1 MRAYLY
7 IIFTLIGMLLI
18 PSLVHAIHHLTGLQE
33 LPNSVYDPLPGP
45 PIQGTGYYKYE
56 PITPPSG
63 CEPKD
68 GEPSTMYWGSP
79 AVTNAPLL
87 NLTRRWEQERRN
99 EGFCPGP
106 GTCALIGIGDMSL
119 YYGGPVGP
127 PDKPCHGGHQHGLSV
142 DFRLQRKDGKPSTP
156 DHIVG
161 NLLQYVLVASVNKNG
176 DYLYS
181 LYSHKKTK
189 ALIVSILEQFS
200 TNVKCIYLNDPKM
213 ARTILSN
220 GRMFPSLYRKH
231 HNHIHLE
238 LEIAPSKSDC
248 LTPPGT
254 KS

>member
-18 PSLVHAIHHLTGLQE
+18 PSLVHAIHHLPPGLRE
-33 LPNSVYDPLPGP
+33 LPNSVYDNLPGP
-45 PIQGTGYYKYE
+45 PVKGTGYYKYE

-79 AVTNAPLL
+79 AVTNATLL
-87 NLTRRWEQERRN
+87 DLTRMWEQTRLAED
-99 EGFCPGP
+99 FCPGP
-106 GTCALIGIGDMSL
+106 GNCALIGIGDMSL
-119 YYGGPVGP
+119 SYGGPV
-127 PDKPCHGGHQHGLSV
+127 KKKCHRGHQHGLSV
-142 DFRLQRKDGKPSTP
+142 DFRLQRKDGEPNTR
-156 DHIVG
+156 VG
-161 NLLQYVLVASVNKNG
+161 SNLLQYILEASVNKNG

-189 ALIVSILEQFS
+189 ALIEFILAYFS
-200 TNVKCIYLNDPKM
+200 TNVKCIYLNDPRM

-220 GRMFPSLYRKH
+220 GRMFPSLMRKH

-248 LTPPGT
+248 LTSPGT
-254 KS
+254 ES